1 MKKTLA
7 IVLSFVMV
15 LALCAG
21 MFSFAAEKGYAET
34 EADKLWAA
42 ATTVK
47 STKVLI
53 TVNGAKLYLE
63 GETAETSLA
72 TLAGS
77 EFTGTLAGS
86 VAFKDGVLTL
96 TSVKCTVD
104 KEGVAT
110 DTRFAITSD
119 ASLKIVLKGD
129 KGSTAYLKCQNN
141 GDFTDKAGT
150 KTTKAAGTHL
160 IYTSDDGV
168 IVKGADNT
176 GRSKGSIIV
185 YGNIGFQIN
194 CGKGYDAFIID
205 AGSATEAAPANL
217 IIGNSVPSTAC
228 GSNQAT
234 IENRSGNIIFCD
246 NADWTVNHTGTTVEG
261 GTLDTAGR
269 DSAILIRKEAPAGS
283 KVIFRDSVKIV
294 ATATAR
300 GAVAACPQVDYT
312 APVADG
318 IDVSGLAEGSTI
330 KVNGTAATA
339 ITGAATELK
348 VEITPKPVEVPET
361 SDASVA
367 AIAVVALI
375 SVAAAVVVL
384 RKRVNG

>member
-7 IVLSFVMV
+7 IVLSVVMV

-53 TVNGAKLYLE
+53 TVNGAKLWLN

-72 TLAGS
+72 TLAGT

-96 TSVKCTVD
+96 NGVKCTVD

-110 DTRFAITSD
+110 DTQFAITSD
-119 ASLKIVLKGD
+119 ASLKIVLKGE
-129 KGSTAYLKCQNN
+129 KGSTAYIKCQNN

-150 KTTKAAGTHL
+150 KTTKAVGSHL

-168 IVKGADNT
+168 IVKGAGNT
-176 GRSKGSIIV
+176 GRAKGSIVV
-185 YGNIGFQIN
+185 YGNIGFQID

-205 AGSATEAAPANL
+205 TNCAPAD
-217 IIGNSVPSTAC
+217 IVIGNSVPSTAC
-228 GSNQAT
+228 GSDQAT

-246 NADWTVNHTGTTVEG
+246 NADWTVTHTGTTIEG
-261 GTLDTAGR
+261 GKLDASGR
-269 DSAILIRKEAPAGS
+269 DSAILVRKEAPAGS

-318 IDVSGLAEGSTI
+318 IDVSNLAEGSTI

-348 VEITPKPVEVPET
+348 IEITPKPVEVPPAT